1 MKHLGPFQ
9 RTKNPTQFKI
19 SLNSLKKGINSV
31 KDFIIKL
38 DKYGNVVYVVSKTC
52 DHAGGKL
59 IVKGDNAVCPLH
71 GWELNLDTLKY
82 NNSHKGKEQ
91 VKYFINEGELIIDS
105 SAENLSNPYIA
116 ERTDESFLMQWLNH
130 ASVNFKFNGIS
141 LTTDPWLYGPAF
153 LGGWWL
159 QNPSLTS
166 SIKTLTESDY
176 IYISHNHP
184 DHLHPET
191 LKLVS
196 RNATIL
202 SPKFTSGATTKYLKA
217 LGFTKILELEFNQ
230 LYELKEGFQISILK
244 SGDFRDDSGIY
255 LRMGDQQCLLTV
267 DSNFLNSGVLPSNI
281 DVLLTSFAG
290 GASGFPLV
298 YENYSETEKNKIL
311 IRNANAVKAGVLD
324 YISKTRPKYY
334 HPYAGMFEEKAERD
348 KYVKI
353 RNVKNTFSTLSQI
366 CVSKNVKFLHP
377 DHRNI
382 YAFSKKELKVK
393 TDQSDFLNPEDIAIY
408 LESFR
413 AQNPIDLEAVLNYM
427 ANSRFVGDQIV
438 NLVPTNDD
446 FKTFDSFIFCD
457 FSSQKFMLK
466 SINEIEE
473 LYSDKRVMTIKIRSE
488 ILMMLVKNM
497 MPWEDFSI
505 GFQARISRHP
515 NTYESEFWYHFT
527 NVYINDKFFKFN
539 QYCGACKLIEQNPS
553 LI

>member
-1 MKHLGPFQ
+1 MKNLGPFELI
-9 RTKNPTQFKI
+9 KNPTQFKVD
-19 SLNSLKKGINSV
+19 LNSLKTGINSI

-38 DKYGNVVYVVSKTC
+38 DDNGNVVYVVSKTC

-59 IVKGDNAVCPLH
+59 IVKGDNAICPLH

-82 NNSHKGKEQ
+82 NNSHKGKKKI
-91 VKYFINEGELIIDS
+91 KYDINEGTLIIDS
-105 SAENLSNPYIA
+105 SADNLHNPHIYDCKN
-116 ERTDESFLMQWLNH
+116 EPFLMQWLNH

-166 SIKTLTESDY
+166 SLKTLTTSDY

-196 RNATIL
+196 RDTTIL
-202 SPKFTSGATTKYLKA
+202 SPKFSSGATTKYLKS

-230 LYELKEGFQISILK
+230 LFELKEGFIVSILK
-244 SGDFRDDSGIY
+244 SGDFRDDSGLY
-255 LRMGDQQCLLTV
+255 LQMGNQQCLLTV
-267 DSNFLNSGVLPSNI
+267 DSNFLNSGTLPSNI
-281 DVLLTSFAG
+281 DLLLTSFAG
-290 GASGFPLV
+290 GASGFPLI
-298 YENYSETEKNKIL
+298 YENYTESEKQKIL

-324 YISKTRPKYY
+324 YLSKTQPKFY
-334 HPYAGMFEEKAERD
+334 HPYAGMFEEKASRD
-348 KYVKI
+348 TYIKSHNI
-353 RNVKNTFSTLSQI
+353 KNTISVLSQI
-366 CVSKNVKFLHP
+366 CESQQVKFLNP
-377 DHRNI
+377 NHRNI
-382 YAFSKKELKVK
+382 YCISNEGIEIT
-393 TDQSDFLNPEDIAIY
+393 TDQSDFVIPEDVPHY

-413 AQNPIDLEAVLNYM
+413 TENALDLEVVLNYM
-427 ANSRFVGDQIV
+427 ANSKFYDKQIV
-438 NLVPTNDD
+438 NIVPTNDD
-446 FKTFDSFIFCD
+446 FETLGSYIFCD
-457 FSSQKFMLK
+457 FGSQEFKIK
-466 SINEIEE
+466 SANEIIEFD
-473 LYSDKRVMTIKIRSE
+473 SDKRVMTIKIRSE
-488 ILMMLVKNM
+488 ILMMLVTNM